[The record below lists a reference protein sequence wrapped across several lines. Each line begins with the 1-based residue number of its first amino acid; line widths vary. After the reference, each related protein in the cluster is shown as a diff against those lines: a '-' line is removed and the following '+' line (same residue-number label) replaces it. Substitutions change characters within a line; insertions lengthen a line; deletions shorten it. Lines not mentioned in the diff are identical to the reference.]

1 MKKFSNIIEKY
12 QIDRSLLWIEIT
24 EDSLSENNA
33 LIRENALACRK
44 KGVRIVLDDFGSG
57 YTSLSDLCDF
67 TVDCVKIDRH
77 IIQKSVEPTGKKLL
91 KGICRLAHEMDIKVL
106 CEGVE
111 TEEENAAM
119 EDIECEYIQGF
130 YYSRVYPKEYAMES
144 LNLENI

>member
-1 MKKFSNIIEKY
+1 MTSGPLRIS
-12 QIDRSLLWIEIT
+12 Q
-24 EDSLSENNA
+24 
-33 LIRENALACRK
+33 RK
-44 KGVRIVLDDFGSG
+44 N
-57 YTSLSDLCDF
+57 
-67 TVDCVKIDRH
+67 
-77 IIQKSVEPTGKKLL
+77 
-91 KGICRLAHEMDIKVL
+91 RLAHEMDIKVL